1 MSLEKRSNWIIPKK
15 KSTDVLESITVNR
28 DIEDVEKY
36 ISPSL
41 NDIPSFKKLYGC
53 TKAAKRIVKAIKKEE
68 KIVIHGDFDAD
79 GICATSLLW
88 EFLYRDVSK
97 FLKKKVD
104 VIPYI
109 PNRIDQGYGLTESS
123 IEDIKGLGCNLLIS
137 VDCGVRDRK
146 LIEKYSDID
155 FVITDHHQPPKES
168 FEDIKYILVHQMLG
182 DSKYPYGE
190 ISGSAVIY
198 LVIQA
203 IVDMLK
209 MDRKVE
215 KGLDLVALSTVTDI
229 MPLLGINRIFVKYGL
244 EEIRKRSRLGLNS
257 LILRSGILPKDV
269 DSYHLGYIIGPRIN
283 AAGRI
288 GNPLNAVRLLVS
300 HDEKQCKEISE
311 ELNTLN
317 FDRQKLTMD
326 VLEEA
331 RNDIYEKNKLLF
343 VSGDDW
349 HEGIL
354 GLVAGKLQEEY
365 YKPVIVVSNI
375 KGSARS
381 IEGFNITKAL
391 EKFNKYLERYGGHEL
406 AAGFTVKEGKLNEF
420 KEDIVKYANEKLK
433 EDIQR
438 DIKVDL
444 FLESDQVDTDLI
456 KQLRNLEPYGY
467 GNSKPI
473 IYLENLVVVKKK
485 IMGQDGKHMKLTTK
499 GNGIDLIELV
509 LFNCNDDVEKIN
521 EDASIDV
528 IGYPDINVWNGRE
541 NIQFIVREWRLNST
555 N

>member
-1 MSLEKRSNWIIPKK
+1 MSLQKRTNWIIPKK
-15 KSTDVLESITVNR
+15 KSTDVLESITLNR
-28 DIEDVEKY
+28 DIKDVDKY

-41 NDIPSFKKLYGC
+41 EDIPSFKKLFGC
-53 TKAAKRIVKAIKKEE
+53 TKAAKRIIKAIEKEQ
-68 KIVIHGDFDAD
+68 KILIHGDFDAD

-97 FLKKKVD
+97 FLKKKID

-109 PNRIDQGYGLTESS
+109 PSRIDQGYGLTESS
-123 IEDIKGLGCNLLIS
+123 LEDIRGLGCKLLIT

-146 LIEKYSDID
+146 LIEKYKDID

-182 DSKYPYGE
+182 DSKFPYQE

-203 IVDMLK
+203 IANILQ

-229 MPLLGINRIFVKYGL
+229 MPLLGVNRVFVKYGL
-244 EEIRKRSRLGLNS
+244 EEIRKRNRLGLNA

-331 RNDIYEKNKLLF
+331 KEDVNIKDKLIF
-343 VSGDDW
+343 VNGRDW
-349 HEGIL
+349 HEGII

-365 YKPVIVVSNI
+365 YKPTIVVSNV

-381 IEGFNITKAL
+381 IQGFNITKTL
-391 EKFNKYLERYGGHEL
+391 EKFSKYLERYGGHEL
-406 AAGFTVKEGKLNEF
+406 AAGFTIKEGKLDEF
-420 KEDIVKYANEKLK
+420 KKDIIKYANEKLEK
-433 EDIQR
+433 DIQR
-438 DIKVDL
+438 DIKIDL
-444 FLESDQVDTDLI
+444 FLESDQIGVDLI
-456 KQLRNLEPYGY
+456 KELGDLEPYGF
-467 GNSKPI
+467 GNPKPI
-473 IYLENLVVVKKK
+473 IYLDNLVVVKKK
-485 IMGQDGKHMKLTTK
+485 VMGQDGKHMKLTVK
-499 GNGIDLIELV
+499 GGGIDLLELV
-509 LFNCNDDVEKIN
+509 MFNCNDDVEKIN
-521 EDASIDV
+521 EDTSIDV

-541 NIQFIVREWRLNST
+541 NIQFIVREWRLNSA